1 MPSTLTVSAG
11 NVSSSIIIKRPRFD
25 DLWNAYAEVG
35 MMDYQG
41 VYDLVG
47 GNVAALRRSN
57 PDDYTNACALR
68 MSRAFNY
75 GSYQVPSGTITPRTN
90 IYRVRGGDGL
100 PYIMRVTGVIDFIRH
115 NWGQPDKTLTPAQ
128 SATLNG
134 LKGLIVIEVQG
145 WGDATGHVT
154 LWDGSATGDGSDYQN
169 PASSSY
175 RNPSVSPVRIL
186 YWELK

>member
-1 MPSTLTVSAG
+1 MTNLISASVGSVST
-11 NVSSSIIIKRPRFD
+11 SIDVKRPRFQ

-35 MMDYQG
+35 MMGYEG

-47 GNVAALRRSN
+47 GNVAELRRSN

-75 GSYQVPSGTITPRTN
+75 GSYRIPSGTIIPGTN
-90 IYRVRGGDGL
+90 IYRVRGSDGL

-115 NWGQPDKTLTPAQ
+115 NWGQPDKVIPPDQ

-134 LKGLIVIEVQG
+134 LKGLIVVEVQG

-154 LWDGSATGDGSDYQN
+154 LWDGSITGDGTNYQN
-169 PASSSY
+169 PNSSSY
-175 RNPSVSPVRIL
+175 RNPGVSPVRIL
-186 YWELK
+186 YWELR